1 MLIIFIIVTII
12 TWICFLFREEELPLL
27 STVALAAEI
36 IIMGYLIGSIVNGRV
51 IDDKI
56 KLIEKQNKDIEE
68 KVEVTVKTYMNFEKD
83 TLTEFKTDSYIQ
95 LVNLYPDLKSNELI
109 QNQINLYEKN
119 NKKIT
124 ELKTDKLNISNY
136 KWWVYFGK

>member
-1 MLIIFIIVTII
+1 
-12 TWICFLFREEELPLL
+12 
-27 STVALAAEI
+27 
-36 IIMGYLIGSIVNGRV
+36 
-51 IDDKI
+51 
-56 KLIEKQNKDIEE
+56 
-68 KVEVTVKTYMNFEKD
+68 MNFEKD

>member
-12 TWICFLFREEELPLL
+12 TWICFYVIEEDLPVLP
-27 STVALAAEI
+27 TGALAVEI
-36 IIMGYLIGSIVNGRV
+36 IIMGCLIGSIVNGRV
-51 IDDKI
+51 IDGKI

>member
-12 TWICFLFREEELPLL
+12 TWICFYVIEEDLPVLP
-27 STVALAAEI
+27 TVALAAEI
-36 IIMGYLIGSIVNGRV
+36 IIMGCLIGSIVNGRV

-95 LVNLYPDLKSNELI
+95 LVNLYSDLKSNELI

-119 NKKIT
+119 NKKKT

>member
-12 TWICFLFREEELPLL
+12 TWICFYVIEEDLPVLP
-27 STVALAAEI
+27 TVALAAEI
-36 IIMGYLIGSIVNGRV
+36 IIMGCLIGSIVNGRV
-51 IDDKI
+51 IDSKI

>member
-12 TWICFLFREEELPLL
+12 TWICFYVIEEDLPVLP
-27 STVALAAEI
+27 TVALAAEI
-36 IIMGYLIGSIVNGRV
+36 IIMGCLIGSIVNGRV

>member
-12 TWICFLFREEELPLL
+12 TWICFYVIEEDLPMLP
-27 STVALAAEI
+27 TVALASEI
-36 IIMGYLIGSIVNGRV
+36 IIMGCLIGSIVNGRV

>member
-12 TWICFLFREEELPLL
+12 AWICFYVIEEDLPVLP
-27 STVALAAEI
+27 TVALAGEI
-36 IIMGYLIGSIVNGRV
+36 IIMGCLIGSIVNGRV
-51 IDDKI
+51 IDNKI

>member
-12 TWICFLFREEELPLL
+12 VGIWFWVVAGEPPLL
-27 STVALAAEI
+27 SIIALAAEI
-36 IIMGYLIGSIVNGRV
+36 IIMGCLIGSIVNGRV
-51 IDDKI
+51 IDSKI

>member
-12 TWICFLFREEELPLL
+12 TWICFYVIEEDLPVLP
-27 STVALAAEI
+27 TGALAVEI
-36 IIMGYLIGSIVNGRV
+36 ITMGCLIGSIVNGRV